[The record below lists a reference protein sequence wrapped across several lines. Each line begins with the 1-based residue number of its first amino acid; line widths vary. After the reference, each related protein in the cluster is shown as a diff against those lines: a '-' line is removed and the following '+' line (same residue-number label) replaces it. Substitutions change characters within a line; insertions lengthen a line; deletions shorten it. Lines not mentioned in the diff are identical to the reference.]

1 MLASCASTLS
11 KKERI
16 CSKKQIDGLFG
27 GGYSKSI
34 TAYPVRVIYAW
45 RSCSN
50 DEPQAMVMVS
60 VSKRFF
66 KHAVK
71 RNRIKRQLREAYR
84 KNKKILIDSLSNVPD
99 KGLSMAFLWIDD
111 KMYDSCFVEKQV
123 CDLLMRIKE
132 KI

>member
-16 CSKKQIDGLFG
+16 CSKKQIDELFS

-34 TAYPVRVIYAW
+34 TAYPIRVIYVW
-45 RSCSN
+45 RPCMD
-50 DEPQAMVMVS
+50 DEPQVMVMVN

-84 KNKKILIDSLSNVPD
+84 KNKQILFSSLSNVPD
-99 KGLSMAFLWIDD
+99 KGLSMAFLWIED
-111 KMYDSCFVEKQV
+111 KMYDSCFVEKQI
-123 CDLLMRIKE
+123 CSLLNRITE
-132 KI
+132 RI